1 MVSINHKITL
11 IATRKPGRFDVN
23 EELRWIGASLG
34 LFNMRDKDQS
44 CFRVFIEMIKN
55 AKSKEGIS
63 SDELAY
69 RLDLSRGT
77 VVHHL
82 NKLIQSGI
90 VIVEKNKYY
99 LRVDSLDALISEIEK
114 DLDRTIQDMKEIAR
128 QVDAYLGFD
137 K

>member
-1 MVSINHKITL
+1 MVRINYKITL
-11 IATRKPGRFDVN
+11 INSRKPSGFDIN

-55 AKSKEGIS
+55 ARSKEGIS

-82 NKLIQSGI
+82 NKLMQSGI
-90 VIVEKNKYY
+90 VVSEKNKYY
-99 LRVDSLDALISEIEK
+99 LRVDNLDALISEIEK
-114 DLDRTIQDMKEIAR
+114 DLERTIEDMRDVAR
-128 QVDAYLGFD
+128 KVDNYLGFSG
-137 K
+137 

>member
-1 MVSINHKITL
+1 MVRINHKITL
-11 IATRKPGRFDVN
+11 INARKPPNFDIN

-55 AKSKEGIS
+55 ARSEDGIS

-69 RLDLSRGT
+69 RLELSRGT

-90 VIVEKNKYY
+90 VIVEKNKYH

-114 DLDRTIQDMKEIAR
+114 DLERTIQDMKEVASE
-128 QVDAYLGFD
+128 VDTYLGF
-137 K
+137 KK

>member
-1 MVSINHKITL
+1 MARINHKITL
-11 IATRKPGRFDVN
+11 VNAKKPSRFDIN

-55 AKSKEGIS
+55 ARSESGIS

-69 RLDLSRGT
+69 HLSLSRGT

-82 NKLIQSGI
+82 NKLMQSGI
-90 VIVEKNKYY
+90 VVSEKNRYY

-114 DLDRTIQDMKEIAR
+114 DLERTMQDMKEIAGR
-128 QVDAYLGFD
+128 VDAYLGFN

>member
-1 MVSINHKITL
+1 MVRVTHKITL
-11 IATRKPGRFDVN
+11 ISTRKPSYDDIN

-44 CFRVFIEMIKN
+44 CFRVFIEMIKS
-55 AKSKEGIS
+55 AGRDGIS

-82 NKLIQSGI
+82 NKLMQSGI
-90 VIVEKNKYY
+90 VVSDKNKYL
-99 LRVDSLDALISEIEK
+99 LRVDSLNALIEELEK
-114 DLDRTIQDMKEIAR
+114 DVHRTVSDMKEVAR
-128 QVDAYLGFD
+128 QVDYYLGLH
-137 K
+137 